1 MKNPKFSIIIAT
13 YNMADCIVDTIES
26 ILCQEF
32 KDYEILIYND
42 ASKDNTIQVI
52 EGIKDERIKLI
63 DNEINIGLGGARN
76 RAVKMAKGE
85 YILFLDADD
94 TLYGSTTLTQINEV
108 ISKSNPDVAYFGVQ
122 YKGGS
127 NKQYLPNAENSTKKA
142 RILCDMQFAVSS
154 KCWRRQFLEE
164 KNITFV
170 EDIYYEDMVY
180 SIKAT
185 ILAEKIDFGEFPIY
199 NYTRNRD
206 GSITSTPNLKRCI
219 DMYKMLAY
227 VTELY
232 DITPEEYRPYLLSFI
247 KQETMNIPYKVGE
260 ILKAHKQ
267 GTNNPVFE
275 KRQYKFDEK
284 DKDVNI

>member
-13 YNMADCIVDTIES
+13 YNMADCIADTVES
-26 ILCQEF
+26 ILCQEY
-32 KDYEILIYND
+32 KNYEIIIYND
-42 ASKDNTIQVI
+42 ASKDNTIEVI
-52 EGIKDERIKLI
+52 NKIKDERIKLI
-63 DNEINIGLGGARN
+63 NNENNIGLGGARN
-76 RAVKMAKGE
+76 RAVKTAKGE
-85 YILFLDADD
+85 YILYLDADD
-94 TLYGSTTLTQINEV
+94 TLYEKTTLTKINETL
-108 ISKSNPDVAYFGVQ
+108 SKSNPDVAYFGVQ

-154 KCWRRQFLEE
+154 KCWRRKFLEE
-164 KNITFV
+164 KNIEFV

-185 ILAEKIDFGEFPIY
+185 ILADKIDFGKFPIY

-232 DITPEEYRPYLLSFI
+232 DITPEEYKPYLLSFI
-247 KQETMNIPYKVGE
+247 KQETINIPYKVSA
-260 ILKAHKQ
+260 ILKAQKQ

-275 KRQYKFDEK
+275 KRQYKFDQNDE
-284 DKDVNI
+284 DINI